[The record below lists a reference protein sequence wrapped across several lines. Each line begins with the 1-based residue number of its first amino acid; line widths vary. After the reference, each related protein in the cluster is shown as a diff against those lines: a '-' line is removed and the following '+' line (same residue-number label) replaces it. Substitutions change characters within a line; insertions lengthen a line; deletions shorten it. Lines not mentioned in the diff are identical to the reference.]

1 MGNQTLAKSFIK
13 QSVALFTSVLLLA
26 APLGSP
32 AGAAGTSPASE
43 ALAGLLN
50 PAQPLISPELS
61 AALTAAGSSVQA
73 LTAAAA
79 PAVVDANID
88 TASSAKISV
97 IIQLTGQAV
106 SEAKRSASMS
116 RRSFSVQ
123 SAEQSVMSEQTV
135 FKNTASSKGIPL
147 KVYYQ
152 YNTVLNGMEVTVSAN
167 QIPQLAKL
175 AGVKSISL
183 NSTYYPI
190 PLIDSPAAEN
200 QAGQNFEIDP
210 LAQIGADTAWQSG
223 FTGKG
228 VKVGVIDTGVDYKHP
243 DLKNAYKGGYDSF
256 YQDNDPYEEPP
267 AIFGFEGTSHGTHV
281 AGTIVGRG
289 ENPTSEV
296 VQKGVAY
303 EADLYAYK
311 VLGATAKEDGTYQT
325 SGTSAQVIDGIEHAV
340 KDGMDVINLSLGSD
354 LEKGPDSPDSIAV
367 NNAVLSGVVAV
378 IANGNAGSD
387 GKYYYSMGS
396 PASSQLAISVAAATS
411 TSIHYSANFSAQLT
425 DTVTEDVYSVTDT
438 VYSDL
443 LGWSYNGANF
453 SDLLGIGPLDAVY
466 AGLGDYSDYNETGDV
481 TDKVVVVSRG
491 NLTFVDK
498 VAIAKEK
505 GAKALII
512 FNGNSLDGS
521 EEADLSVSIPGR
533 DGPLGEIAFLGDD
546 YAHIPT
552 FDMPGMEGRALAREI
567 LANPDKPLHI
577 TFGKDYPMTVAA
589 GDTIA
594 DFSSRGP
601 NSDDNYGIKPDISAP
616 GVNILSTLPEY
627 AALYGDQ
634 EYAYYFDKGDPSYD
648 LAYHRSSGT
657 SMASPHIAGLA
668 ALMTQAHP
676 DWTPLD
682 IRAALANT
690 ADVISDTG
698 GTQYDVYSQGSGRAD
713 VASALLTPAVVEALD
728 PITIYDEQ
736 MNATVMESEAS
747 NLSFGAIQPGA
758 APLSKPLRV
767 KNFSGDAVTYT
778 ASVVMHASVTSD
790 PSDPVA
796 TPDVSSIE
804 MTLGGLEGDAT
815 ITAAPGSSTPFTLSA
830 QAAEGAAHGVYEG
843 EILLQS
849 PGLPPLHLPF
859 VIHVGTDVADND
871 FGLIDGALTNKRI
884 SPAAPADLSVTL
896 ANNHTNFMVVEVNGL
911 SEGYIGRISDWYELN
926 EETQQL
932 STLPAGRVTFENI
945 DGSYSDGTVDE
956 YGNYVIRQLEP
967 GQYKLGIY
975 AVQYDEKFNVAD
987 VQLVNMTF
995 YAVGDDEDITGPT
1008 QPTPDP
1014 GSGGGTVT
1022 PTPVPTASP
1031 VPTPTP
1037 ASGNDGGGGGLAA
1050 SPTPAPTPTSTPA
1063 SSQSPATSA
1072 EQLAAVVEPG
1082 QTVAGLTGAAA
1093 LEGNQTVVSIDT
1105 AALQKA
1111 LDAKAAASVYSITAA
1126 ENSSAGAS
1134 LKLTAGQV
1142 KLLQSAPA
1150 GSSLAFTWKGASVAL
1165 PLSALSGLGAN
1176 AGLTITIAPATD
1188 SRAIFTAG
1196 YPGAAILGTPY
1207 TFEAVSTVAGVSS
1220 KVTFAP
1226 DQIIHRAF
1234 LLDKGID
1241 ATNAGALYT
1250 EGDAVYPVPAQF
1262 KTMTDGSTLV
1272 KISRPGFST
1281 YAAATRQI
1289 TFKDTGSSWAKSEIQ
1304 TLAGRFILNG
1314 TSADTFS
1321 PKSPVTRAQ
1330 FASMLVTAIGLD
1342 KQPGTNAFT
1351 DIKGSEWYAQDVNA
1365 AYKSGL
1371 VTGYDGSFRPGDE
1384 ITRQDLTVML
1394 ARAIKLLDI
1403 KFTSGSANVP
1413 YGDAASFSSYAKNSI
1428 QAVSD
1433 AGLMQGE
1440 AQQGQFIFH
1449 PALPATREAAAK
1461 VLYQLLS
1468 LAGSL

>member
-1 MGNQTLAKSFIK
+1 MAKLISK
-13 QSVALFTSVLLLA
+13 PSVALFTSVLLLA

-32 AGAAGTSPASE
+32 ASAAGTAPAPVT
-43 ALAGLLN
+43 LADLLN
-50 PAQPLISPELS
+50 PSQPLIPASLS
-61 AALTAAGSSVQA
+61 AALEAANPAQSLA
-73 LTAAAA
+73 AAAA
-79 PAVVDANID
+79 PAVVDKNID
-88 TASSAKISV
+88 TASSDKISV
-97 IIQLTGQAV
+97 IIQLSGQAV
-106 SEAKRSASMS
+106 SEARHSASQS

-123 SAEQSVMSEQTV
+123 SAEQSVMSEQTA
-135 FKNTASSKGIPL
+135 FKNTASSKGIAM
-147 KVYYQ
+147 KVNYQ

-167 QIPQLAKL
+167 QIPKL
-175 AGVKSISL
+175 AQLTGVKAISL

-190 PLIDSPAAEN
+190 PLIEAPAAEGSTS
-200 QAGQNFEIDP
+200 ANFEIDP

-256 YQDNDPYEEPP
+256 YQDNDPYEEIP

-289 ENPTSEV
+289 ENTSSEV

-311 VLGATAKEDGTYQT
+311 VLGATYDEGSGLYKT

-378 IANGNAGSD
+378 VANGNAGAD

-425 DTVTEDVYSVTDT
+425 DTVTEEVYSVTDT

-443 LGWSYNGANF
+443 LGWSYKGDNF
-453 SDLLGIGPLDAVY
+453 GELLGTEPLDAVY
-466 AGLGDYSDYNETGDV
+466 AGLGDYSDYIEVGDV
-481 TDKVVVVSRG
+481 TGKVVVVSRG

-498 VAIAKEK
+498 VAIAKSY

-512 FNGNSLDGS
+512 FNGNSLEGS

-533 DGPLGEIAFLGDD
+533 DGPIGDVGFLGDD

-552 FDMPGMEGRALAREI
+552 FDMAGAAGRALAREI

-577 TFGKDYPMTVAA
+577 TFGKDFPMTIKP

-594 DFSSRGP
+594 SFSSRGP

-627 AALYGDQ
+627 AAYYGDP
-634 EYAYYFDKGDPSYD
+634 EYSYYFDSEPSYD

-668 ALMTQAHP
+668 VLMTQAHP

-690 ADVISDTG
+690 ADVISDES
-698 GTQYDVYSQGSGRAD
+698 GTPYDVYSQGSGRAD
-713 VASALLTPAVVEALD
+713 VASALVTPAVVEALD
-728 PITIYDEQ
+728 PITIYDEK
-736 MNATVMESEAS
+736 MNASVIESEAS
-747 NLSFGAIQPGA
+747 NLSFGAIEPGS
-758 APLSKPLRV
+758 APLSKPLRL
-767 KNFSGDAVTYT
+767 KNFSGEKVTYT
-778 ASVVMHASVTSD
+778 ASVVMHPSVTSD
-790 PSDPVA
+790 PSDPIA
-796 TPDVSSIE
+796 TPDVSDIE
-804 MTLGGLEGDAT
+804 MTLGGLDAYST
-815 ITAAPGSSTPFTLSA
+815 ITAAADSSTSFTLSA
-830 QAAEGAAHGVYEG
+830 QAADSAAHGVYEG

-859 VIHVGTDVADND
+859 VIHVGSDVADND
-871 FGLIDGALTNKRI
+871 FGLVNGNLTNKRI

-896 ANNHTNFMVVEVNGL
+896 ANDHTNFMVVEVNGL
-911 SEGYIGRISDWYELN
+911 SEGYIGRISDWYDLN
-926 EETQQL
+926 TETQTL
-932 STLPAGRVTFENI
+932 STLPEGRVNFENI

-956 YGNYVIRQLEP
+956 YGNYVIKHLEP
-967 GQYKLGIY
+967 GQYKLGVY
-975 AVQYDEKFNVAD
+975 AVQYDESFEVTD

-995 YAVGDDEDITGPT
+995 YMVGEDGETSLPT
-1008 QPTPDP
+1008 EPTPDP
-1014 GSGGGTVT
+1014 GSGGGGAT
-1022 PTPVPTASP
+1022 
-1031 VPTPTP
+1031 
-1037 ASGNDGGGGGLAA
+1037 
-1050 SPTPAPTPTSTPA
+1050 PTPAPTPTPTQAPGNGGGGGGGGAAAPAPTASSSPA
-1063 SSQSPATSA
+1063 SPAEPLS
-1072 EQLAAVVEPG
+1072 AVVEPG
-1082 QTVAGLTGAAA
+1082 QTIAA
-1093 LEGNQTVVSIDT
+1093 LTATSAPDGDQTVFTIT
-1105 AALQKA
+1105 NAELQKA
-1111 LDAKAAASVYSITAA
+1111 LDAKTASTVYSVTAAST
-1126 ENSSAGAS
+1126 ENGSAKAS
-1134 LKLTAGQV
+1134 LKLTAEQV

-1150 GSSLAFTWKGASVAL
+1150 DSALAFTWNSASVSL
-1165 PLSALSGLGAN
+1165 PLSALSGLAAN
-1176 AGLTITIAPATD
+1176 AGLTVSIAPDTTSKAAFAT
-1188 SRAIFTAG
+1188 G
-1196 YPGAAILGTPY
+1196 YASAAILGTPY
-1207 TFEAVSTVAGVSS
+1207 TFEAVSIVAGVPS

-1226 DQIIHRAF
+1226 DQIVHRAF
-1234 LLDKGID
+1234 LLDKGIN
-1241 ATNAGALYT
+1241 AANAGALYT
-1250 EGDAVYPVPAQF
+1250 EGGQVYPVPAKF
-1262 KTMTDGSTLV
+1262 KTLTDGSTLV
-1272 KISRPGFST
+1272 TISRPGLST
-1281 YAAATRQI
+1281 YAAATRAI
-1289 TFKDTGSSWAKSEIQ
+1289 TFTDIGSSWAKSQIQ
-1304 TLAGRFILNG
+1304 TLAGKFILNG
-1314 TSADTFS
+1314 TSANTFS
-1321 PKSPVTRAQ
+1321 PKNPVTRAE

-1342 KQPGTNAFT
+1342 KATTTNAFT

-1365 AYKSGL
+1365 AYQAGL
-1371 VTGYDGSFRPGDE
+1371 ITGYDGGFRPKDE

-1394 ARAIKLLDI
+1394 ARAVKLLDI
-1403 KFTSGSANVP
+1403 KFTSGTASVP
-1413 YGDAASFSSYAKNSI
+1413 YGDAAAFSSYAKDSI

-1440 AQQGQFIFH
+1440 SQQGQFIFH
-1449 PALPATREAAAK
+1449 PALPTTREAAAK

-1468 LAGSL
+1468 LGGLI